1 MSILWKNI
9 SNRVSIH
16 QLKRIPQL
24 DCSKKTSIETYRT
37 LQSSLPIHI
46 SLIQL
51 STSLL
56 LSLGRYICWWTIIPR
71 MYHPP
76 SSRCFGTDM
85 LLSKFKV
92 PIHVIIIKTKVL
104 LLQKQTTL
112 ADLGY
117 PMDFLLPK
125 TFELLSFERHLMK
138 VIQGL

>member
-9 SNRVSIH
+9 SNRVSFH

-37 LQSSLPIHI
+37 LQSHAQVYIHI
-46 SLIQL
+46 SLSQL

-56 LSLGRYICWWTIIPR
+56 LSLGRYFCWWTIIPR
-71 MYHPP
+71 RYHPP

-92 PIHVIIIKTKVL
+92 PIHVIIIKTKIL
-104 LLQKQTTL
+104 LLQTQTTL
-112 ADLGY
+112 TDLGY
-117 PMDFLLPK
+117 PMWALWISCFQNLFNYL
-125 TFELLSFERHLMK
+125 TLS
-138 VIQGL
+138 VT